1 MKTFIYT
8 LVLFAVLVYSGF
20 SQPVISYITPDIV
33 TPDYNTY
40 FEIIGPF
47 DKINNFG
54 NDGFSLNN
62 PDSDVSIVLVD
73 PEDSALIVF
82 GPLVVSWQGRM
93 ISGQM
98 FVKPGVNPKQWDWEL
113 LEDKYRIAI
122 QVKVNG
128 ALSNVDSVYIVLPQ
142 PLFDISGINESVL
155 GEGQLGKRSRRGA
168 MIFDSLLLADKEY
181 RISTKDC
188 DPQTDG
194 NQGYLPATIIA
205 KGKIIG
211 TSNTLINVSGGFPR
225 VQDAGPGG
233 GGGGGRF
240 YDASPL
246 NLNSN
251 GDDGGN
257 GFISG
262 GPGGRNNSG
271 LDWLGATNAF
281 KSFGMSSFKDGKS
294 LNGNTPPPEG
304 QYEAAGGGTGHP
316 FGKSGEPCW
325 DGNSSSPLGG
335 NGGGS
340 GSTQKQDGGSAG
352 YAVDGQGPKN
362 SKGFAYGNLFLI
374 PFSGGSGGA
383 SGNPQNT
390 GTYSGNGGGGGG
402 ALSISASKLEGI
414 DLKANGANGGNGDDA
429 DGGSGSGGSINMGSK
444 LSASNID
451 LEVNGGKKGSYS
463 ASYGRLRIDATSV
476 QGVSVLTTNA
486 APFNGFTT
494 DTTQLVQRKFTLRGI
509 KPFQKKLYIYIKPES
524 QNWEIFDTISTDP
537 SSWEKTMDLSKY
549 KDTLF
554 YLVAAYQVENPSTT
568 AYQFKPSYVFSQVAA
583 NILKIDKVPA
593 MVCPKPIE
601 DRVFRC
607 AGFPINYKKWIH
619 SVGEENLLVEFQ
631 NSKFK
636 LGDQG
641 FELTQPKGFK
651 IVQPGDSVEFTVTFN
666 LPNMYTTFYQ
676 DTLLLYHN
684 APGSPNPFPL
694 VYSMTI
700 DTLLL
705 TVQDPANVQP
715 ITIDYQ
721 GLDTLD
727 IGKVCINENLSKVF
741 LLQNYS
747 SASINLSKISAENS
761 KFSIDYANSLM
772 DYQEPNNTQNI
783 TINLLDN
790 SKSGF
795 VYDKMI
801 VEFQECPATKKTFI
815 LKAFV
820 EKIDFQ
826 ILGNTNFG
834 NVNIGISKTEMLK
847 IVNTGNT
854 DAVINDISE
863 LFLENNNEFKI
874 KSINPALPIV
884 LKPFVDT
891 IFVEIEFTPINS
903 GVVTDKI
910 NVYPKVKCNYEEK
923 FDITGRGVNS
933 KLYLSRSEIDFGLDS
948 KCADKEETFYIKN
961 LEDATSDLKILSR
974 ATILGT
980 DKDNFVISIEPA
992 IIPLTL
998 KPGDSAEYEV
1008 RYTAIEGIEGFKNA
1022 YIEITT
1028 DDLNIPTVRVD
1039 LKAERED
1046 LHLLINPNDTL
1057 NLGDIYAGFDYNAN
1071 FILSN
1076 LGRLDQNVNDVK
1088 INSPSVSVFPYGGR
1102 LEANSLNNIDFKFV
1116 INEKNEGNQ
1125 EYIVQ
1130 FLFNDPC
1137 RDTAYAVIKVNSI
1150 HSKYTIPDSLNF
1162 GILSPCESKIDSI
1175 KIQNLSKAP
1184 FIIKSISAVQG
1195 LNADLFSIG
1204 QTIKNLPDTLFE
1216 NDSETLIFDFNPINS
1231 DDGIKQAYIDIEIY
1245 INGNTETK
1253 RVYLIGERKSGFL
1266 ITPNFLDFGDVI
1278 INTSKELS
1286 LTLQNNGIWDIS
1298 NIKVIPPKYYPTNYI
1313 ISSVSFTQLIPNE
1326 TENVQ
1331 ISFTPTAL
1339 IDYPDSIAIT
1349 FNVLSCP
1356 TDTIWIQL
1364 DGKGVPAKV
1373 VTIRLPEISTLP
1385 TNSDIEIP
1393 IYGVL
1398 DKPTDVLTGFN
1409 IDNLELNFNR
1419 TLLYVNSIEDVNT
1432 TATFTQKLN
1441 VDERIININ
1450 LRNINLSGTESV
1462 LAIIKGSVLLGDTNS
1477 TLLWLT
1483 KADYTQI
1490 DLVSEIKLISGGLS
1504 YPYCDNG
1511 GNRFL
1516 NFQRDFSAGI
1526 VSPNPSDG
1534 NITIDLQLLEVGN
1547 YKLILFDE
1555 LGKSEKV
1562 DEFYMSDSSE
1572 MKYTNKFNFTNLNS
1586 GIYRLLLLTP
1596 SESYTIPIMIVK

>member
-40 FEIIGPF
+40 FEIIGPY

-62 PDSDVSIVLVD
+62 PDSDISIVFVD

-98 FVKPGVNPKQWDWEL
+98 FVKPGVNPKQWDWEQ

-122 QVKVNG
+122 KLKVNG
-128 ALSNVDSVYIVLPQ
+128 ELFDVDSVYIVLPQ
-142 PLFDISGINESVL
+142 PLYDISGINESVL

-181 RISTKDC
+181 RISTADC
-188 DPQTDG
+188 YLKTDG

-211 TSNTLINVSGGFPR
+211 SSNTSINVSGGFPR

-240 YDASPL
+240 FDASL
-246 NLNSN
+246 SGTTS

-262 GPGGRNNSG
+262 GPGGRNKNISIAVGNEFKDYGLSSG
-271 LDWLGATNAF
+271 LI
-281 KSFGMSSFKDGKS
+281 GKS
-294 LNGNTPPPEG
+294 LNGNTPPLKG
-304 QYEAAGGGTGHP
+304 QYEASGGATGHP

-325 DGNSSSPLGG
+325 DGGNSSPLGG

-340 GSTQKQDGGSAG
+340 GSTQTQDGGSAG

-362 SKGFAYGNLFLI
+362 SKGLAYGNIFLI

-383 SGNPQNT
+383 SGNPEYP
-390 GTYSGNGGGGGG
+390 GSYSGNGGGGGG
-402 ALSISASKLEGI
+402 ALSISATKLEEI
-414 DLKANGANGGNGDDA
+414 NIKSNGANGGNGDDA
-429 DGGSGSGGSINMGSK
+429 DGGSGSGGSINIGSK

-494 DTTQLVQRKFTLRGI
+494 DTTQLGQRKFTLRGV
-509 KPFQKKLYIYIKPES
+509 KPFQKKLNIYLKPES
-524 QNWEIFDTISTDP
+524 QNWELFETISTDP
-537 SSWEKTMDLSKY
+537 SSWQKVMDLSKY

-554 YLVAAYQVENPSTT
+554 YLVAAYQIETPSTT
-568 AYQFKPSYVFSQVAA
+568 EYQFEPSYVFSQVAA

-607 AGFPINYKKWIH
+607 AGFPITYKKWIH

-636 LGDQG
+636 FEDQG
-641 FELTQPKGFK
+641 FTLTQPKGFK

-666 LPNMYTTFYQ
+666 LPNMYTTFFQ
-676 DTLLLYHN
+676 DTLLIYHN

-705 TVQDPANVQP
+705 ATQEPANIQP
-715 ITIDYQ
+715 ITADYQ

-727 IGKVCINENLSKVF
+727 IGKVCINESLSKVF

-747 SASINLSKISAENS
+747 SANINLTNISAENS
-761 KFSIDYANSLM
+761 KYSIDYANSLM
-772 DYQEPNNTQNI
+772 DYQEPNNSQNI

-801 VEFQECPATKKTFI
+801 VEFQECPATKKTFV
-815 LKAFV
+815 LKAYV

-834 NVNIGISKTEMLK
+834 TVNIGISKTEMLK

-854 DAVINDISE
+854 DAAINDISE

-874 KSINPALPIV
+874 KSINPAFTIV

-910 NVYPKVKCNYEEK
+910 NVHPKINCKYEEQ
-923 FDITGRGVNS
+923 FNITGRGVNS

-974 ATILGT
+974 VTILGT
-980 DKDNFVISIEPA
+980 EKDNFVISREPA
-992 IIPLTL
+992 TIPLTL
-998 KPGDSAEYEV
+998 KPGQIAEYQV

-1046 LHLLINPNDTL
+1046 LHLLINPNDTIDIG
-1057 NLGDIYAGFDYNAN
+1057 NIYAGFTYSTN
-1071 FILSN
+1071 FILLN
-1076 LGRLDQNVNDVK
+1076 LGRLDQSINDVK
-1088 INSPSVSVFPYGGR
+1088 INSPSVSVFPYGGL
-1102 LEANSLNNIDFKFV
+1102 LEDNSLNSIDFEFV

-1125 EYIVQ
+1125 DYLVEFI
-1130 FLFNDPC
+1130 FNDPC
-1137 RDTAYAVIKVNSI
+1137 RDTAFALIKANSI

-1162 GILSPCESKIDSI
+1162 GILSPCGSNIDSI

-1184 FIIKSISAVQG
+1184 FIIRSISAVQG
-1195 LNADLFSIG
+1195 LNSDLFTIS
-1204 QTIKNLPDTLFE
+1204 QTIKNLPDTLYE
-1216 NDSETLIFDFNPINS
+1216 NDAETLIFEFNPINS
-1231 DDGIKQAYIDIEIY
+1231 YDGIKQAYIDIDIY
-1245 INGNTETK
+1245 INGNIETK

-1266 ITPNFLDFGDVI
+1266 VTPNFLDFGDVV
-1278 INTSKELS
+1278 INTSKDLS

-1298 NIKVIPPKYYPTNYI
+1298 NIRVDPPKYYPTNYI
-1313 ISSVSFTQLIPNE
+1313 ISSVSFTQLIPTE
-1326 TENVQ
+1326 TENIQ
-1331 ISFTPTAL
+1331 ITFTPSEL

-1349 FNVLSCP
+1349 YSVLSCP

-1364 DGKGVPAKV
+1364 DGKGVPAKI

-1385 TNSDIEIP
+1385 TDGDVEIP

-1398 DKPTDVLTGFN
+1398 DNATDVLAGFN
-1409 IDNLELNFNR
+1409 IDNLELNYNR
-1419 TLLYVNSIEDVNT
+1419 TLLYVNSIEDINA
-1432 TATFTQKLN
+1432 TATFTQKLD

-1450 LRNINLSGTESV
+1450 LRNINLSGTEAV
-1462 LAIIKGSVLLGDTNS
+1462 LAIIKGSVMLGDTNS
-1477 TLLWLT
+1477 TNLWLT

-1490 DLVSEIKLISGGLS
+1490 DLVSEIKLVSGGLS

-1516 NFQRDFSAGI
+1516 NFQRDYSAGI

-1555 LGKSEKV
+1555 LGKSEII
-1562 DEFYMSDSSE
+1562 DEFYQADNSE
-1572 MKYTNKFNFTNLNS
+1572 MKYTNNFSFTNLNS

-1596 SESYTIPIMIVK
+1596 SESYTIPMMIVK

>member
-8 LVLFAVLVYSGF
+8 LVLFAVLVYSGIA
-20 SQPVISYITPDIV
+20 QPLISYITPDIV
-33 TPDYNTY
+33 APDYNTY

-47 DKINNFG
+47 DKMNNFG

-62 PDSDVSIVLVD
+62 SDSDVSIVLVD

-98 FVKPGVNPKQWDWEL
+98 FVKPNVKPNSWDWQQ

-128 ALSNVDSVYIVLPQ
+128 VLSNVDSVYIVLPQ
-142 PLFDISGINESVL
+142 PLFDISGINESIL

-168 MIFDSLLLADKEY
+168 MIFDSLLLGDKEY
-181 RISTKDC
+181 RISTLDC
-188 DPQTDG
+188 DPNTDG

-211 TSNTLINVSGGFPR
+211 SSNTSINISGGFPG

-240 YDASPL
+240 FDASPG

-271 LDWLGATNAF
+271 LTIFGATNAF
-281 KSFGMSSFKDGKS
+281 KTFGISSFKDGKS
-294 LNGNTPPPEG
+294 LNGNIPPPPG
-304 QYEAAGGGTGHP
+304 QYEASGGATGHP
-316 FGKSGEPCW
+316 FGMSGEPCW
-325 DGNSSSPLGG
+325 DGDNSSPLGG

-352 YAVDGQGPKN
+352 FAIDGQGPKN
-362 SKGFAYGNLFLI
+362 SKGFAYGNILLV

-383 SGNPQNT
+383 SGNPQNP

-402 ALSISASKLEGI
+402 ALSISATKLDEI
-414 DLKANGANGGNGDDA
+414 NIKANGANGGNGDDA
-429 DGGSGSGGSINMGSK
+429 DGGSGSGGSIIIGSK

-509 KPFQKKLYIYIKPES
+509 KPFQKKLNIYLKPES
-524 QNWEIFDTISTDP
+524 QNWELFDSISTDP
-537 SSWEKTMDLSKY
+537 SSWQKIMDLSKY
-549 KDTLF
+549 ADTLF

-568 AYQFKPSYVFSQVAA
+568 AYQFEPSYVFSQVAA

-593 MVCPKPIE
+593 MICPDPIVL
-601 DRVFRC
+601 RMFRC
-607 AGFPINYKKWIH
+607 APFPIDIKKWIY

-631 NSKFK
+631 NSKFV
-636 LGDQG
+636 LENQG
-641 FELTQPKGFK
+641 FELTEPKGFK
-651 IVQPGDSVEFTVTFN
+651 IVQPGDSVEFTVSFNIPNSYDTF
-666 LPNMYTTFYQ
+666 FQ

-694 VYSMTI
+694 VYSMII

-705 TVQDPANVQP
+705 ATQDPANIQP
-715 ITIDYQ
+715 ITTDYQ

-727 IGKVCINENLSKVF
+727 LGKACINENLSKIF

-747 SASINLSKISAENS
+747 SASINLTNISTENS
-761 KFSIDYANSLM
+761 KFSINYANSFM

-801 VEFQECPATKKTFI
+801 VEFMECPTTKKTFV
-815 LKAFV
+815 LKVFV
-820 EKIDFQ
+820 EKIDFE

-863 LFLENNNEFKI
+863 LILENNNEFKI
-874 KSINPALPIV
+874 KSVNPAFPVV

-891 IFVEIEFTPINS
+891 IFVEIEFTPTSAGIVS
-903 GVVTDKI
+903 DKI
-910 NVYPKVKCNYEEK
+910 DIHPKINCNYDEK
-923 FDITGRGVNS
+923 FDIIGRGVNS
-933 KLYLSRSEIDFGLDS
+933 KLFLSRSEIDFGLDS

-980 DKDNFVISIEPA
+980 DKDNFVISREPST
-992 IIPLTL
+992 IPLTL
-998 KPGDSAEYEV
+998 KPGEIAEYQV
-1008 RYTAIEGIEGFKNA
+1008 RYTAIEGVEGFKNA

-1046 LHLLINPNDTL
+1046 LHLLINPNDTID
-1057 NLGDIYAGFDYNAN
+1057 LGDIYAGFDYIAN
-1071 FILSN
+1071 FVLSN
-1076 LGRLDQNVNDVK
+1076 LGRLDQNVGDVK
-1088 INSPSVSVFPYGGR
+1088 IISPSVSVFPYGG
-1102 LEANSLNNIDFKFV
+1102 LLQDNSLNSIDFEFV

-1125 EYIVQ
+1125 EYIVE
-1130 FLFNDPC
+1130 FIFDNPC
-1137 RDTAYAVIKVNSI
+1137 RDTAYALIKANSI
-1150 HSKYTIPDSLNF
+1150 HSKYAIPDSLNF

-1184 FIIKSISAVQG
+1184 FIIRSISVVQG
-1195 LNADLFSIG
+1195 IDYDLFSLNKS
-1204 QTIKNLPDTLFE
+1204 IKNLPDTLFE
-1216 NDSETLIFDFNPINS
+1216 NDSETLIFEFNPINS
-1231 DDGIKQAYIDIEIY
+1231 TDGQKQAYIDIEIY
-1245 INGNTETK
+1245 INGNIENK
-1253 RVYLIGERKSGFL
+1253 RVYLTGERKSGFL
-1266 ITPNFLDFGDVI
+1266 ITPESLDFGDVI
-1278 INTSKELS
+1278 INTSKQLS
-1286 LTLQNNGIWDIS
+1286 LTLQNNGTWDIN
-1298 NIKVIPPKYYPTNYI
+1298 NIDIIPPKYYPTNYI
-1313 ISSVSFTQLIPNE
+1313 ISSVSFTQLLPNE
-1326 TENVQ
+1326 TENIQ
-1331 ISFTPTAL
+1331 ITFTPTAL
-1339 IDYPDSIAIT
+1339 MDYPDSIAIT
-1349 FNVLSCP
+1349 YNVLSCP

-1364 DGKGVPAKV
+1364 EGRGVPAKIV
-1373 VTIRLPEISTLP
+1373 SIRLPEVSTLP
-1385 TNSDIEIP
+1385 TASDIEIP

-1409 IDNLELNFNR
+1409 INNLELNFNR
-1419 TLLYVNSIEDVNT
+1419 TLFYVNSIEDANA
-1432 TATFTQKLN
+1432 TATFTQKLD

-1450 LRNINLSGTESV
+1450 LRNINLSGKESIF
-1462 LAIIKGSVLLGDTNS
+1462 AIIKGSVMLGDTNRTPL
-1477 TLLWLT
+1477 TLS
-1483 KADYTQI
+1483 KADYSQI
-1490 DLVSEIKLISGGLS
+1490 DLVSEVKLISGVLF

-1511 GNRFL
+1511 GDRFL
-1516 NFQRDFSAGI
+1516 NFQQGYLPGI

-1534 NITIDLQLLEVGN
+1534 NITIEIQLFEVGN
-1547 YKLILFDE
+1547 YRLMLFDE
-1555 LGKSEKV
+1555 LGKSEIV
-1562 DEFYMSDSSE
+1562 DEFYMSDNSE
-1572 MKYTNKFNFTNLNS
+1572 MKYKNKFSFSHLNS

-1596 SESYTIPIMIVK
+1596 SESKTIPMIIVK